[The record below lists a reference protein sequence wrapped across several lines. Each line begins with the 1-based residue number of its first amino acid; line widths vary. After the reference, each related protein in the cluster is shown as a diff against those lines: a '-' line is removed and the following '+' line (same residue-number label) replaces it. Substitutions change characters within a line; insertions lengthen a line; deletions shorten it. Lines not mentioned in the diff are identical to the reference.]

1 MIRLDNINKIYNKG
15 RKNEFHA
22 LIDINLHIYPGE
34 MIAVTG
40 KSGAGKSTLLNILAC
55 MDRPDSGIY
64 YWYDQPVGRF
74 SEKRMARM
82 RNEKIG
88 IVVQDF
94 ALIEDFTVYENVS
107 LPMEI
112 AGSKRSGRR
121 DKIQEVLHIV
131 GMESYANCKIRELSG
146 GQKQRTAIARAIINE
161 PDIVLADEP
170 TGALDSDNTKMV
182 MQLFKDL
189 NESGKAVVIA
199 THDPDITKQCGKIIE
214 MEDGRIR
221 QHT

>member
-34 MIAVTG
+34 MIALTG

-112 AGSKRSGRR
+112 AGRKRSGRR
-121 DKIQEVLHIV
+121 DRIQEVLHIV
-131 GMESYANCKIRELSG
+131 GMESVRSG
-146 GQKQRTAIARAIINE
+146 NYPADRNKGLPLQEQSLTSRILFWRTNPRARWIPII
-161 PDIVLADEP
+161 PKWLCSFLK
-170 TGALDSDNTKMV
+170 T
-182 MQLFKDL
+182 
-189 NESGKAVVIA
+189 
-199 THDPDITKQCGKIIE
+199 
-214 MEDGRIR
+214 
-221 QHT
+221 